1 MNEDWINN
9 IDMVITLTWFLTPIN
24 IINTGSVMN
33 YKPAITGKL
42 ARLAS
47 QAHLKC
53 VALIKWKG
61 ISE

>member
-1 MNEDWINN
+1 
-9 IDMVITLTWFLTPIN
+9 MVITLTQLIISTN
-24 IINTGSVMN
+24 IINRGSMMN
-33 YKPAITGKL
+33 YKYSITGKL

-47 QAHLKC
+47 WAYLKC